1 MSAWRVVPLPT
12 HGPLFAGAIDVYS
25 AAFAL
30 PPYSDPDRGEE
41 VRDRIVEVHQ
51 YREGFRAFC
60 AVNGAG
66 DVVGMTYGYR
76 GAPGQWW
83 HDAVAAALEPDVAE
97 RWLRDSYE
105 LVELAVHP
113 AWQNQGIG
121 TALIAALLSGV
132 PQATCVLSTRSDS
145 RAHRLYRRLGFQVLT
160 EMRFAPGGAPF
171 YIMGRPLPFEGI
183 PVAPVGG
190 EGRCG
195 SA

>member
-1 MSAWRVVPLPT
+1 MSAWRIVPLPT

-30 PPYSDPDRGEE
+30 PPYSDPDRGDE
-41 VRDRIVEVHQ
+41 VRERIVGIHQ

-60 AVNGAG
+60 AVSDTGE
-66 DVVGMTYGYR
+66 VVGMTYGYR

-83 HDAVAAALEPDVAE
+83 HDAVAAALEPAAAE
-97 RWLRDSYE
+97 RWLSDAYE

-113 AWQNQGIG
+113 VWQNRGIG
-121 TALIAALLSGV
+121 TALIAALLEGV
-132 PQATCVLSTRSDS
+132 RQATCVLSTRSDS

-171 YIMGRPLPFEGI
+171 YVMGRPLPFDAVAAPQPGEEGR
-183 PVAPVGG
+183 PAPV
-190 EGRCG
+190 
-195 SA
+195 